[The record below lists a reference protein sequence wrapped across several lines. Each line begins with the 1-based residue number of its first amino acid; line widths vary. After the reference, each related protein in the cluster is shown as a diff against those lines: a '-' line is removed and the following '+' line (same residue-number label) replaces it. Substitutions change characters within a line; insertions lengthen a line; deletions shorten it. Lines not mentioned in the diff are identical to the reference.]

1 MCCIRIGRER
11 SSSSHEAIKFL
22 QGGAATDLNV
32 DEASDQARFTEV
44 FVPYLVDAFR
54 LARWLAGSR
63 ADAEDI
69 VQEASMRAFKYIRG
83 FSGGNPR
90 AWVLT
95 IVRNTSY
102 SWLAKNR
109 PKDVVLS
116 DDLNQDDREQFEQAG
131 TQEMQTPE
139 TALIAKLEAEQV
151 RKAMASLPAPFREIL
166 VLREIHDLDYCT
178 IAEVAALP
186 IGTVMSRLA
195 RARRLLSATIAN
207 GIP

>member
-1 MCCIRIGRER
+1 M
-11 SSSSHEAIKFL
+11 
-22 QGGAATDLNV
+22 NV

-109 PKDVVLS
+109 PKDVVFS
-116 DDLNQDDREQFEQAG
+116 DDLDQDHREQIEQGAI
-131 TQEMQTPE
+131 QEMQTPE
-139 TALIAKLEAEQV
+139 TALIAKLEA
-151 RKAMASLPAPFREIL
+151 SLPAPFREVL
-166 VLREIHDLDYCT
+166 VLREIHDLDYRT

-195 RARRLLSATIAN
+195 RARALLMRSPYLHPVDERAAGGGT
-207 GIP
+207 

>member
-1 MCCIRIGRER
+1 
-11 SSSSHEAIKFL
+11 
-22 QGGAATDLNV
+22 LNV

-116 DDLNQDDREQFEQAG
+116 DDLDQDHREQIEQAG

-139 TALIAKLEAEQV
+139 TALIAKLEAQQV
-151 RKAMASLPAPFREIL
+151 RKAMAALPAPFREIL
-166 VLREIHDLDYCT
+166 VLREVHDLDYRT

-195 RARRLLSATIAN
+195 RARRLLTATIAT

>member
-1 MCCIRIGRER
+1 
-11 SSSSHEAIKFL
+11 
-22 QGGAATDLNV
+22 
-32 DEASDQARFTEV
+32 
-44 FVPYLVDAFR
+44 
-54 LARWLAGSR
+54 
-63 ADAEDI
+63 
-69 VQEASMRAFKYIRG
+69 
-83 FSGGNPR
+83 
-90 AWVLT
+90 
-95 IVRNTSY
+95 VRNTSY

-166 VLREIHDLDYCT
+166 VLREIHDLDYRT

>member
-1 MCCIRIGRER
+1 
-11 SSSSHEAIKFL
+11 
-22 QGGAATDLNV
+22 LNV

-116 DDLNQDDREQFEQAG
+116 DDLDQDHREQIEQAG
-131 TQEMQTPE
+131 TQEMPE
-139 TALIAKLEAEQV
+139 TALIAKLEAQQV
-151 RKAMASLPAPFREIL
+151 RKAMAALPAPFREIL
-166 VLREIHDLDYCT
+166 VLREVHDLDYRT

-195 RARRLLSATIAN
+195 RARRLLSATIAT

>member
-1 MCCIRIGRER
+1 
-11 SSSSHEAIKFL
+11 
-22 QGGAATDLNV
+22 LNV

-116 DDLNQDDREQFEQAG
+116 DDLDQDHREQIEQVG

-166 VLREIHDLDYCT
+166 VLREIHDLDYRT

-195 RARRLLSATIAN
+195 RARRLLTATIAT

>member
-1 MCCIRIGRER
+1 M
-11 SSSSHEAIKFL
+11 
-22 QGGAATDLNV
+22 NV

-69 VQEASMRAFKYIRG
+69 VQEASMRAFKNIRG

-109 PKDVVLS
+109 PKDVVFS
-116 DDLNQDDREQFEQAG
+116 DDLDQDHREQIEQAA
-131 TQEMQTPE
+131 TDEMKTPE

-151 RKAMASLPAPFREIL
+151 RKAMSALPAPFREIL
-166 VLREIHDLDYCT
+166 VLREVHDLDYRT

-195 RARRLLSATIAN
+195 RARRLLTATIAT

>member
-1 MCCIRIGRER
+1 M
-11 SSSSHEAIKFL
+11 
-22 QGGAATDLNV
+22 NV
-32 DEASDQARFTEV
+32 DEPSDQARFTEV

-54 LARWLAGSR
+54 FARWLTGSR

-69 VQEASMRAFKYIRG
+69 VQEASMRAFKNIRG

-109 PKDVVLS
+109 PKDVVFS
-116 DDLNQDDREQFEQAG
+116 DDLDQDHREQIEQGAI
-131 TQEMQTPE
+131 QEMQTPE

-151 RKAMASLPAPFREIL
+151 RKAMASLPAPFREVL
-166 VLREIHDLDYCT
+166 VLREIHDLDYRT

-195 RARRLLSATIAN
+195 RARRLLTATIAT

>member
-1 MCCIRIGRER
+1 
-11 SSSSHEAIKFL
+11 
-22 QGGAATDLNV
+22 LNV

-44 FVPYLVDAFR
+44 FVPYLLDAFR
-54 LARWLAGSR
+54 LARWLAGR
-63 ADAEDI
+63 REDAEDI
-69 VQEASMRAFKYIRG
+69 VQEASMRAFKNIRG

-116 DDLNQDDREQFEQAG
+116 DDLDQDHREQIEQAA
-131 TQEMQTPE
+131 TDEMQTPE
-139 TALIAKLEAEQV
+139 TALIAKLQAQQV
-151 RKAMASLPAPFREIL
+151 RKAMAALPAPFREIL
-166 VLREIHDLDYCT
+166 VLREVHDLDYRT

-195 RARRLLSATIAN
+195 RARRLLTATIAN

>member
-1 MCCIRIGRER
+1 M
-11 SSSSHEAIKFL
+11 
-22 QGGAATDLNV
+22 NV
-32 DEASDQARFTEV
+32 DEPSDQARFTEV

-69 VQEASMRAFKYIRG
+69 VQEASMRAFKNIRG
-83 FSGGNPR
+83 FSSGNPR

-109 PKDVVLS
+109 PKDVVFS
-116 DDLNQDDREQFEQAG
+116 DDLDQHHREQIEQAA
-131 TQEMQTPE
+131 TDQMQTPE

-151 RKAMASLPAPFREIL
+151 RKAIAVLPAPFREIL
-166 VLREIHDLDYCT
+166 VLREIHDLDYRT

-195 RARRLLSATIAN
+195 RARRLLSATIAT